1 MAGLRPILFS
11 ALHKLTV
18 VVHIMTSNTEV
29 KDSNPSSIPAFE
41 GGGDG
46 HRDGYV
52 GRPSVGLVHDW
63 LPVYAGAERVLEQM
77 IHVLPGA
84 DLYSLIDFVADEQR
98 AFLQGKPVHTSFLQR
113 MPFAKRHYRYYLP
126 LAPFAI
132 EQLNVHDHDIVLSS
146 SYAVAKG
153 ALTRSDQL
161 HLSYVHSPIR
171 YAWDLQFEYLEQRGL
186 SGLRGLLA
194 RAVLHYMRLFDV
206 TSANRVDA
214 FAANSRYVARRIW
227 KTYRRPARVIYPPVD
242 TERFTLYADKEPFYL
257 AMSRLVEYKRM
268 DLIVEAFN
276 EMPDKELIVIG
287 DGPELGRL
295 EELAGPNVS
304 LLGRQPDEAVEY
316 YMQRARAFVF
326 AAEEDFGIVPV
337 EAQACGT
344 PVIAYGKGGAL
355 ETVVPG
361 TTGLFFQRQSAAA
374 ICHAVRR
381 FAGAPEQ
388 FEPGQ
393 IREHAEQFAVARF
406 RRELAEWVES
416 TYHTFQTN
424 GLVTDEDHTSIPVGA
439 ARAGVTPAGAD
450 LLGAHLEA
458 DHLADP
464 SIHTHTY
471 GGPPPEGSA
480 SSSEDANSARSANPE
495 RGANSEGD
503 TSRTESADSVGPDST
518 YE

>member
-1 MAGLRPILFS
+1 
-11 ALHKLTV
+11 
-18 VVHIMTSNTEV
+18 
-29 KDSNPSSIPAFE
+29 
-41 GGGDG
+41 
-46 HRDGYV
+46 
-52 GRPSVGLVHDW
+52 
-63 LPVYAGAERVLEQM
+63 M
-77 IHVLPGA
+77 IHVLPDA
-84 DLYSLIDFVADEQR
+84 ALYSLIDFVPEEQR
-98 AFLQGKPVHTSFLQR
+98 AFLQGKPVNTSFIQR
-113 MPFAKRHYRYYLP
+113 MPFAERHYRYYLP

-194 RAVLHYMRLFDV
+194 RMVLHYMRLFDA
-206 TSANRVDA
+206 TSAHRVDA
-214 FAANSRYVARRIW
+214 FAANSRHVARRIW
-227 KTYRRPARVIYPPVD
+227 KTYRRTARVIYPPVD
-242 TERFTLYADKEPFYL
+242 TGRFTLYEDKEPFYL

-287 DGPELGRL
+287 DGPEMDRL
-295 EELAGPNVS
+295 EDLAGPNVS
-304 LLGRQPDEAVEY
+304 LLGRQPDDAVEY

-416 TYHTFQTN
+416 TYHTFQAD
-424 GLVTDEDHTSIPVGA
+424 GLVKDDAVEAIPPRVTAPDVTSQDAPSQDA
-439 ARAGVTPAGAD
+439 PSQDAPSQDAPSQDTPSQDA
-450 LLGAHLEA
+450 
-458 DHLADP
+458 P
-464 SIHTHTY
+464 SSDT
-471 GGPPPEGSA
+471 P
-480 SSSEDANSARSANPE
+480 SSSEMSSDAGSPGAR
-495 RGANSEGD
+495 
-503 TSRTESADSVGPDST
+503 RTNDVVGPAACSPSS
-518 YE
+518 E